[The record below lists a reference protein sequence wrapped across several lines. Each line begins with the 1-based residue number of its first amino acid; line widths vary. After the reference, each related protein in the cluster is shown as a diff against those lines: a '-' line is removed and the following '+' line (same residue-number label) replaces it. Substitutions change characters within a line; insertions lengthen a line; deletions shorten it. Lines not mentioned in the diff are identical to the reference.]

1 LNLFVPQPLNPIR
14 GKLVKKKESSTIDL
28 QKIYTFGYDGTCFI
42 FEKITWNAG
51 ASPSGKAAVFGTAM
65 RRFESFRPKP
75 LELRKEMTDKSFMLF
90 AGSSHKDLAKKV
102 AERLR
107 IQLGQISI
115 ETFPDGEI
123 GVQILENVRGKDVF
137 VLQSPARHPNRY
149 LMELLI
155 IADAL
160 KRASVRSVVAVIPY
174 YAYAR
179 QDRKDKGRVPIT
191 AKLVADLLEKA
202 GVSRVLT
209 MDLHTEQI
217 QGFFNVPVDNLYARP
232 LFVRTLKG
240 LGLKDLVVVSPDVG
254 SNKMARQFAEDLKV
268 DLAIVDKR
276 RINSQVVQA
285 NALIGEVK
293 GKNVLLVDDICS
305 TGGTLKIAAQVCRA
319 EGAKSVHAV
328 ISHALLM
335 GDFLEN
341 SGIDKMYVSDSVPLP
356 PFMGETKVQ
365 AVSVADLFGQ
375 AIERIVSAES
385 ISSLFKS

>member
-1 LNLFVPQPLNPIR
+1 
-14 GKLVKKKESSTIDL
+14 
-28 QKIYTFGYDGTCFI
+28 
-42 FEKITWNAG
+42 
-51 ASPSGKAAVFGTAM
+51 
-65 RRFESFRPKP
+65 
-75 LELRKEMTDKSFMLF
+75 MLF
-90 AGSSHKDLAKKV
+90 AGSSHKELALKV
-102 AERLR
+102 AEKLR
-107 IQLGQISI
+107 IQLGPISI

-149 LMELLI
+149 LMEMLI

-202 GVSRVLT
+202 GVTRVLT

-232 LFVRTLKG
+232 LFVKVLRELK
-240 LGLKDLVVVSPDVG
+240 LKDPIIVSPDVG
-254 SNKMARQFAEDLKV
+254 SNKMARKFAEDLKI

-276 RINSQVVQA
+276 RINSQDVEL
-285 NALIGEVK
+285 NAVIGDVK
-293 GKNVLLVDDICS
+293 NKDVILVDDICS
-305 TGGTLKIAAQVCRA
+305 TGGTLKMAAQVCRR
-319 EGAKSVHAV
+319 EGAKSVIAV
-328 ISHALLM
+328 ITHALLM
-335 GDFLEN
+335 GNSLEN
-341 SGIDKMYVSDSVPLP
+341 SGIDKLFVSDSVPVNTSA
-356 PFMGETKVQ
+356 MHGKVQ
-365 AVSVADLFGQ
+365 VVSIADLIGQ